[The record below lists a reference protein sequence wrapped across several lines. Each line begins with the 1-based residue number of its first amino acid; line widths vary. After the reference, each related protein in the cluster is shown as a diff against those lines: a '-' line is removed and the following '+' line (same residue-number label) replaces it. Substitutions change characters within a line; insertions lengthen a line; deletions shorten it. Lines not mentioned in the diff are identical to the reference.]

1 MPVKTCLH
9 GFFAFEDR
17 NYAWWMPVFMKD
29 MACLPE
35 IRPNVNKVFTEGKFV
50 VQRSEKDFSLM
61 AMDQRQEH
69 IIKFLKE
76 QKYPEVLRVID
87 EFENSWI
94 TTTSKDNNIE
104 DPESLKDLKA
114 LLLEI
119 EDCKKGT
126 IVSAFKEAHIELVAP
141 DTGDIM
147 DQ

>member
-1 MPVKTCLH
+1 
-9 GFFAFEDR
+9 
-17 NYAWWMPVFMKD
+17 MKD

-76 QKYPEVLRVID
+76 DSGPKGPYGQKEEKEIIELSDPEVLRVID